1 MADVI
6 IIGKGPAGISAS
18 LYTMR
23 AGINSTIIGR
33 SFGSIG
39 KAEKIENYYGFENP
53 ILGQDLANIGIA
65 QATRIGAVIQT
76 EEVVDIRYD
85 IKFQVETTV
94 KTYEADSVIIATG
107 AARNVPKIPGID
119 QFEGKGV
126 SYCAV
131 CDGFFYKNMD
141 VAVLGFGD
149 FAVHEAE
156 SLIPIV
162 NSVTMLTNGNPQVE
176 TLPEGTTVNTKK
188 INEFYG
194 TDKLEGVRFTDGTTL
209 PLQGLFIAYGV
220 ADTTALAKKL
230 GLATEGNK
238 IVVDDK
244 MTTNIPGV
252 FAAGDCTGGMYQ
264 VGKAVWEGALAGT
277 SAIKFI
283 RDKNV
288 RKFAE

>member
-230 GLATEGNK
+230 GIATEGNK